1 MGAQMQRRAYSRVC
15 GASTAKRPAALGY
28 AVAGPVQ
35 RATGSPASA
44 TGQSVTGPAKLRR
57 LPVYLRRHL
66 LRPLFEAVGLGD
78 QAGQGRQVVHPD
90 RLHLFA
96 IPLGDFLD
104 VVDLAVEPLGKNGK
118 DAVDPPLALRC
129 AVGEK
134 IAGVVDDSYLAN
146 GQHLGHHAIVR
157 PWLGG
162 MMADL

>member
-15 GASTAKRPAALGY
+15 GALTAKRPAALGY

-96 IPLGDFLD
+96 VPLGDFLD

-118 DAVDPPLALRC
+118 DAVDPPLDGDRKSTRLNSSHLVISYAVFCLKKKKTAHYHLRRLQ
-129 AVGEK
+129 V
-134 IAGVVDDSYLAN
+134 SHN
-146 GQHLGHHAIVR
+146 
-157 PWLGG
+157 
-162 MMADL
+162 